1 MARSPDASSAAP
13 TGSSGGSFA
22 DGVEGRTPQPI
33 DLTLARLMRDVYD
46 YDGNGHP
53 DGVGR
58 WKPLGADELRAS
70 GIDPAMLRN
79 TSSGFYAV
87 IYGDEQGHRVLAYS
101 GTDEA
106 KDWTTNFGQGLG
118 FETAQYNQ
126 AIALARQAKVAYGE
140 DVVITGHSLGGG
152 LAAAASIAADIP
164 AVTYNA
170 AGVHDRTL
178 ERIGLDADAVKAEA
192 GKGLIRRY
200 AVDHDILTGLQER
213 TPILNHL
220 MPDAV
225 GHKIELPDTDP
236 QSFWQK
242 LNPVKSV
249 KHGIDM
255 HMIDAVIA
263 AQEKVYGKDYDRS
276 TTERTATLADPQHPG
291 SALYRQALD
300 RLPATEVSGANERLA
315 GALAAEAHKAGLS
328 QVDHVAF
335 GDGGRRAFA
344 VEGDPASPAHRQ
356 VNVDVLQA
364 VRTPLSD
371 SSAQALAAP
380 QAADAGRAP
389 VDVAPAREAD
399 AAPRAR

>member
-1 MARSPDASSAAP
+1 MARSPDARADAPSAP
-13 TGSSGGSFA
+13 PGGSFA
-22 DGVEGRTPQPI
+22 DGVGGTAPQPI

-79 TSSGFYAV
+79 ASSGFYAV
-87 IYGDEQGHRVLAYS
+87 IYGDDQGHRVLAYS

-164 AVTYNA
+164 AVTFNA

-192 GKGLIRRY
+192 GNGLVRRY

-225 GHKIELPDTDP
+225 GHKIELPDPDP

-255 HMIDAVIA
+255 HMIDAVIT
-263 AQEKVYGKDYDRS
+263 AQERVYGKDYDRA
-276 TTERTATLADPQHPG
+276 TTFATPSLADPTHPAG
-291 SALYRQALD
+291 ALYRQALE
-300 RLPATEVSGANERLA
+300 RLPATEAPGANERLA
-315 GALAAEAHKAGLS
+315 GALAVEAHKAGLAR
-328 QVDHVAF
+328 VDHVAF

-356 VNVDVLQA
+356 VHVDLLQA
-364 VRTPLSD
+364 ARTPLSD
-371 SSAQALAAP
+371 SSAAALAVPHPTGAVRP
-380 QAADAGRAP
+380 P
-389 VDVAPAREAD
+389 VDAMPAPHAD